1 MLAKAHSSMQAFLPS
16 HLKKKKKSAVSIIKH
31 FKALLKHAVGK
42 PSKCLNFNRLLK
54 GPLKSAE
61 EVCGASTAEPLKAR
75 PRDTRWALGEENH
88 SKNWSGGWEKSTK
101 KRKWLNAPGIC
112 SGSPPFH
119 HRWATRRLWINPR
132 QGQAI
137 SEILMQDSFRGGI
150 PWEHLL
156 AASKN
161 KRELGKPF
169 SDVRFLLKLENLAT
183 S

>member
-101 KRKWLNAPGIC
+101 KVVKC
-112 SGSPPFH
+112 SGYLLWKSPFPSPLSYKTALDKSQARASYFWNPH
-119 HRWATRRLWINPR
+119 AGFLQRRHPMR
-132 QGQAI
+132 APPCCFQ
-137 SEILMQDSFRGGI
+137 
-150 PWEHLL
+150 
-156 AASKN
+156 K
-161 KRELGKPF
+161 
-169 SDVRFLLKLENLAT
+169 
-183 S
+183 